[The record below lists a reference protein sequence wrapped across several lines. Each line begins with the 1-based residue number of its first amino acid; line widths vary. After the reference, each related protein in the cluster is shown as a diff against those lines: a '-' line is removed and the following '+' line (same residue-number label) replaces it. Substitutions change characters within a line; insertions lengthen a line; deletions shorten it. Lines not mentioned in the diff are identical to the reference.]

1 MVVQNCSIHSLS
13 RNCLAHHCLL
23 QSSCSLAVIPHDRVR
38 PQTVYGQI
46 NFKQAHHETP
56 ARIKQETMQEE
67 AMLTHYICTVKREA
81 SLKALFMVKDDE
93 LTFQKAT
100 ELAQETEEASDK
112 SFKETVHEPSASS
125 TTIVLKMYPHAE

>member
-1 MVVQNCSIHSLS
+1 
-13 RNCLAHHCLL
+13 
-23 QSSCSLAVIPHDRVR
+23 
-38 PQTVYGQI
+38 
-46 NFKQAHHETP
+46 
-56 ARIKQETMQEE
+56 MQDE
-67 AMLTHYICTVKREA
+67 AMHTHYICTVKREA

-125 TTIVLKMYPHAE
+125 TTIVLKMYTHAQASRVKWSVLVSIYICICYSTGRSDIQDIFHEL